1 MVKGLRDPQE
11 QTLFE
16 HGPPIGVRALILIV
30 LALVLL
36 VLDHREGH
44 LDRAR
49 DALTALTYPI
59 QLIVDLPVR
68 TTERARESLTGHT
81 ELLEE
86 LRELRSEQLE
96 NRAKLQRLESLE
108 AENRRLRE
116 LLDSAERVGE
126 RFLAAELLRVELDP
140 FHHRVVLNR
149 GSRDGVYQGQ
159 PLLDADGVMGQVTR
173 IGPFGAEAV
182 LLTDPGSA
190 TPVELVRNGLRT
202 IAIGS
207 GDLTRLEL
215 PYLPNSADI
224 EEGDLLVTSG
234 LGMRY
239 PRGYPVARVTEVERR
254 PGETFARI
262 EARPTAAL
270 NRSREVLLVW
280 REDGQP
286 FDRDPLQEHPPGSEE
301 EGPGEQGAED
311 ESANGG
317 GAP

>member
-16 HGPPIGVRALILIV
+16 HGPPIGVRTLGLVV

-36 VLDHREGH
+36 LLDHREGH

-59 QLIVDLPVR
+59 QLVVDLPVR
-68 TTERARESLTGHT
+68 TTERARESLTGHG

-96 NRAKLQRLESLE
+96 TQAKLQRLESLE

-116 LLDSAERVGE
+116 LLDSAEQVGE

-140 FHHRVVLNR
+140 FRHRVVLNK
-149 GSRDGVYQGQ
+149 GSQDGVYNGQ
-159 PLLDADGVMGQVTR
+159 PLLDAQGIMGQVTR
-173 IGPFGAEAV
+173 TGPFGAEAV
-182 LLTDPGSA
+182 LITDPGSA

-224 EEGDLLVTSG
+224 EEGDLLTTSG

-239 PRGYPVARVTEVERR
+239 PRGYPVGRVTKVERR
-254 PGETFARI
+254 PGETFAQI
-262 EARPTAAL
+262 EAEPAAAL

-286 FDRDPLQEHPPGSEE
+286 FDRDPLREGLPGTETGDDGS
-301 EGPGEQGAED
+301 
-311 ESANGG
+311 GG
-317 GAP
+317 NP